1 MSYNLYIE
9 DIGGYEDYNSNN
21 NIYGY
26 KTLHDAVNEI
36 GTIKADISN
45 TIAFNNIFT
54 SGLTV
59 KNDVSFLNDV
69 FIENDLFIRTNL
81 DITNDLFIHNKTIL
95 ENDVSCNNSMDI
107 SENFH
112 VHNKTIL
119 ENDASFNS
127 NVDISENF
135 HVHNKTI
142 LENDASF
149 NSNVDISEN
158 FHVHNKTV
166 LENDASFNSNVDIS
180 ENFHVHNKTVLENDA
195 SFNSNVDISENFHV
209 HNKTV
214 LENDASFNSNVDI
227 SENVHIHNKLTVE
240 NDAFFKNNI
249 IIGNNYSDNVVDVSM
264 IIYGDLKIMKGGNL
278 LIQDVENTTITQL
291 QTEVKITD
299 TLKITNDGTSP
310 ALTVN
315 QIDSLSNDIL
325 HVQDSGINV
334 FTIKDG
340 GNIDICGNIIIEKD
354 VSMNSDLFVSNNINS
369 LGTFGLGTQTPDS
382 ILDISGTDA
391 IKIPHGISNQRPSIE
406 KYGQIRYNTEIN
418 KFEGYTYVDNWEIL
432 NGLTDIDLDTFIKV
446 ENNNDNNND
455 IQMFTTGVE
464 RMMIDNSGTI
474 TMFNSDPSYA
484 ALDISAITALQIPHG
499 KSDERP
505 SIEKYGQIRYNT
517 EINKFEG
524 YTYVD
529 NWEILN
535 GLTDIDKDT
544 FIKVENNNDNN
555 NDIQMFT
562 AGNERMKIDAS
573 GVFCIF
579 NTDPSY
585 NALDI
590 SATTALRIPIGST
603 VQRPDITNQ
612 RAGQIRYNTTNSQF
626 EGYNTSNSW
635 QGLGGVI
642 DIDQDTY
649 ILAESSPN
657 ADNDEIQIYTD
668 GAERMKIDA
677 SGVIRIFNTDPSYAA
692 LDISATTALKI
703 PIGST
708 QERPSTQNQTAGQ
721 IRYNTTNS
729 QFEGYNTSNSWQG
742 LGGVIDI
749 DQDTYILA
757 ETSPLDDNDEIQIY
771 TDGHERMKIDAC
783 GNVQMGN
790 SKTSNA
796 ALDISST
803 SAISIPRGS
812 IYERPTNAEIPRSL
826 RFNSDTSLCEV
837 YTESNIWSGIP
848 VYKAEQPPKLLNV
861 MQNKLSET
869 VTVTWEKFADI
880 YKDVF
885 DGKCYPIYLQ
895 TFVDISFTNI
905 NSTSSNGWKT
915 IIVGS
920 GNYDELGNYTTPLT
934 SFTFNGVVSTD
945 YNNNNITTGNNYS
958 DITFINKPS
967 TIDLSVFTQDD
978 LFDLRIY
985 GINKS
990 GTIPNYI
997 YIYNVQLKQTGV
1009 PGDVDIIDFESFQ
1022 KKQLNIDLSFNLDSN
1037 DTSIT
1042 SGISITH
1049 YDVSFTLT
1057 GSKSLEDRIHIGNQ
1071 FTNWVNSTSL
1081 DKNNIGVSGLFPGAQ
1096 YDIQVRAQNALKLDT
1111 TTDTGYMYGIYGD
1124 SFTSSG
1130 FTNNNNDTTGTN
1142 TSEYIDTVDL
1152 NSVNHGG
1159 MTFTLVNNNSIY
1171 CYLNNGSSI
1180 TNRTILNT
1188 YGEINI
1194 SGTSSFYVNYGKQ
1207 GTDMVGETNLV
1218 TATVILKKNN
1228 STVSTNTIEY
1238 DGINYIT
1245 TDPSTLNSINISIQ
1259 NNSSDSFVFSSSS
1272 YTDQGNTSNYN
1283 KGFVYSST
1291 LHRSDTAD
1299 DNTMFNSNFTASTD
1313 SYSLEYNI
1321 STNTSDI
1328 IDENGNTTTS
1338 NSTGNFFVDDYIF
1351 NSSSI
1356 LEEIDSSTYPL
1367 IQINSTSSLFGI
1379 ISILTLNTQAQFTI
1393 KDFANN
1399 IIPHINESGGNLHSK
1414 IDEIN
1419 DKNSYSFDSHLET
1432 DKSTNLN
1439 YDLIY
1444 NKSSNITSNT
1454 YDANTTSTLNISI
1467 NYLDNSSDTPSIET
1481 YTNASYNTPNIGYIF
1496 KDIYTNYTVNDLYI
1510 FNGTSVITSSSINTS
1525 DQSFTTT
1532 YSSYLSSMLIYFNSK
1547 FVSGG
1552 FSAYYSG
1559 TSISPFSNWSSGYAV
1574 NGPNYSIYSDTGIN
1588 NYKWI
1593 AIDVTNKKSGNNV
1606 DLSSFLVNNSSPILS
1621 KFGTYSDEDGYE
1633 SYIYQDD
1640 GKFGAL
1646 NKASNGSATLWFNNS
1661 SYHDSIDNSKSGAAN
1676 GALQSDGVN
1685 AFVDST
1691 HSGSIYLIIGLVQD
1705 KNVYFTY
1712 S

>member
-112 VHNKTIL
+112 VHNKTI
-119 ENDASFNS
+119 
-127 NVDISENF
+127 
-135 HVHNKTI
+135 
-142 LENDASF
+142 
-149 NSNVDISEN
+149 
-158 FHVHNKTV
+158 
-166 LENDASFNSNVDIS
+166 
-180 ENFHVHNKTVLENDA
+180 LENDA